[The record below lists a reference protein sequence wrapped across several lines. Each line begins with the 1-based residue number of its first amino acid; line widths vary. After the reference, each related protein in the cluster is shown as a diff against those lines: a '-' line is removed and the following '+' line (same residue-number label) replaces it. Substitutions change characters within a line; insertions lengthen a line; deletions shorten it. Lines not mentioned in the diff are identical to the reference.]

1 MQRPTLEP
9 NLVIDGE
16 IRILLQPTVFSK
28 PISVTTD
35 TPDLTQGDLYLS
47 ARHRAR
53 DHGQERNSG
62 SPHSAAPVAPLAGAA
77 IPAKTAI
84 VLRVFSSYFV

>member
-1 MQRPTLEP
+1 MET
-9 NLVIDGE
+9 E

-47 ARHRAR
+47 ARHRAAR

-62 SPHSAAPVAPLAGAA
+62 PPHSAAPVASLAGAA

>member
-53 DHGQERNSG
+53 DHGHGAQLSVPSLG
-62 SPHSAAPVAPLAGAA
+62 GAGH
-77 IPAKTAI
+77 
-84 VLRVFSSYFV
+84 